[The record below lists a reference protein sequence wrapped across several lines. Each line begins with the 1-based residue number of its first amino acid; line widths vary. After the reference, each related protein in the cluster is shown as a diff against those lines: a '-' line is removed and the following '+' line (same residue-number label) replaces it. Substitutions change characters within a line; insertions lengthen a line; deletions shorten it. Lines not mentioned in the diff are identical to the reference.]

1 MAEHGEVCP
10 AGWKP
15 GDKTMV
21 ADPERSL
28 EYFESVG
35 TEEVGGVLQAG
46 WPHGCG
52 ARNFGVVALAEEVCC
67 GGDPARVLCRCFAV
81 AFGGTGGCPGRAC

>member
-21 ADPERSL
+21 ADPEKSL
-28 EYFESVG
+28 EYFQ
-35 TEEVGGVLQAG
+35 TVGGAEVRREGDGGAAAG
-46 WPHGCG
+46 TPDSW
-52 ARNFGVVALAEEVCC
+52 V
-67 GGDPARVLCRCFAV
+67 GG
-81 AFGGTGGCPGRAC
+81 